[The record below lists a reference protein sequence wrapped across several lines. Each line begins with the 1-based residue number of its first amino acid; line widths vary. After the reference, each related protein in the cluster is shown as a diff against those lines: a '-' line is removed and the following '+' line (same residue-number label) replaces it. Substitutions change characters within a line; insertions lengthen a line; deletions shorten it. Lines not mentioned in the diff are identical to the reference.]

1 MCASVGQR
9 GAVGGGQQ
17 ARASRAWGTIGTQP
31 RFTLKVIQD
40 AFPETLDKR
49 TGGQLGRERA
59 GPQTSRVQVRATS
72 LEEFQTLRTDQEVQD
87 FSVQVGAITKMQLDE
102 TWPVERYLD
111 GILMEHR
118 YVVKN
123 IPKALR
129 YLYAEALALALRLVR
144 DFPETPRAWAVY
156 LSLPF
161 LCLQTCQSFR
171 NTGPKMREMGL
182 RLLRFIRGDIEALYL
197 DAVVLRQTN
206 KERRIA
212 RESAQGVQ
220 GEGTSSWSP
229 QAAAFFRDGKWSLAM
244 QELEKNGGD
253 LHRSLTV
260 EAQQV
265 IDQKLKHTLL
275 PPQDVCAHMAEL
287 KRRQTKVYS
296 VTPAE
301 VKKVIGRRN
310 LNKGGG
316 FSGHRY
322 SHMAAALQNEG
333 ARAELL
339 TLLADVVNIVMSGRI
354 PLPLIPYTHGGLGN
368 IAGAKRLFVAMEV
381 IVRLADAA
389 LQSKY
394 IKDKGVE
401 SLFKFNVGVGV
412 AGAADV
418 LASWLASTLQ
428 MHHSVADLVLLEL
441 DAHNMF
447 LEIDRL
453 RLLQIVVE
461 NHPELYASVSYY
473 SCKQFVAFFQ
483 GGLLEEFSGGIPI
496 GAGLSSLIASLVE
509 EVVLERLQQMH
520 GNRILGLKAF
530 IDNVFIVVQ
539 ASNVRT
545 ITNSLSDLGRPYGL
559 IYHFRESH
567 PHKMH
572 FPFPCAR
579 LAEWQAEFVG
589 WEITAVDS
597 LLGAE
602 KQGNVFAGVPV
613 GSSSYLSLVVNKAVD
628 RAVQKL
634 NLVFAVAPP
643 QEAVMLVQGCVISTL
658 DYTRRT
664 VHEVVAEEHWK
675 RFDDAVVDG
684 LERAMG
690 GVGWRAFPKVEQ
702 QLFLPGSL
710 AGLSFRRFQGTA
722 EAAILASY
730 SAAFKFRGSS
740 TPEPVGFN
748 SQVKRFNNQQVR
760 PADRVPEGYRDL
772 MQKLCLEKKPQKYL
786 TRLVRLKCEEQFRAG
801 LSAEQLVQVG
811 AMRDTGALLYLLSA
825 DWGSVLPLY
834 PGVEPHLTPEEF
846 KYLFRRALVALP
858 NPHNLDPSLVTTCGR
873 YFVSSGARC
882 ECPLDLRLSHAESKC
897 KGVRGQKKHDA
908 IQTAVIVV
916 ARELGLAAGAK
927 GDILGSTVH
936 GDLTIS
942 GHQPRSLV
950 VDVKNFN
957 PISQDVGKE
966 KAAKERKNEGHY
978 KMVCAAAGMDFA
990 SFITTVWGGFSKSA
1004 ELVLKML
1011 VSRLVVQEDVTNSWA
1026 STTVRRRIQVSFMKQ
1041 IALNGLATMRKI
1053 QASKSTL

>member
-253 LHRSLTV
+253 LHRSLTA

-545 ITNSLSDLGRPYGL
+545 ITNSLSDLGRPL
-559 IYHFRESH
+559 I
-567 PHKMH
+567 P
-572 FPFPCAR
+572 
-579 LAEWQAEFVG
+579 W
-589 WEITAVDS
+589 
-597 LLGAE
+597 
-602 KQGNVFAGVPV
+602 
-613 GSSSYLSLVVNKAVD
+613 
-628 RAVQKL
+628 
-634 NLVFAVAPP
+634 
-643 QEAVMLVQGCVISTL
+643 
-658 DYTRRT
+658 
-664 VHEVVAEEHWK
+664 
-675 RFDDAVVDG
+675 
-684 LERAMG
+684 
-690 GVGWRAFPKVEQ
+690 
-702 QLFLPGSL
+702 
-710 AGLSFRRFQGTA
+710 
-722 EAAILASY
+722 
-730 SAAFKFRGSS
+730 
-740 TPEPVGFN
+740 
-748 SQVKRFNNQQVR
+748 
-760 PADRVPEGYRDL
+760 
-772 MQKLCLEKKPQKYL
+772 
-786 TRLVRLKCEEQFRAG
+786 
-801 LSAEQLVQVG
+801 
-811 AMRDTGALLYLLSA
+811 
-825 DWGSVLPLY
+825 
-834 PGVEPHLTPEEF
+834 
-846 KYLFRRALVALP
+846 
-858 NPHNLDPSLVTTCGR
+858 
-873 YFVSSGARC
+873 
-882 ECPLDLRLSHAESKC
+882 
-897 KGVRGQKKHDA
+897 
-908 IQTAVIVV
+908 
-916 ARELGLAAGAK
+916 
-927 GDILGSTVH
+927 
-936 GDLTIS
+936 
-942 GHQPRSLV
+942 
-950 VDVKNFN
+950 
-957 PISQDVGKE
+957 
-966 KAAKERKNEGHY
+966 
-978 KMVCAAAGMDFA
+978 
-990 SFITTVWGGFSKSA
+990 
-1004 ELVLKML
+1004 
-1011 VSRLVVQEDVTNSWA
+1011 
-1026 STTVRRRIQVSFMKQ
+1026 
-1041 IALNGLATMRKI
+1041 
-1053 QASKSTL
+1053 

>member
-17 ARASRAWGTIGTQP
+17 ARASRAWGIIGTQP
-31 RFTLKVIQD
+31 RFTLVVIQD

-87 FSVQVGAITKMQLDE
+87 FSVQVGAITKMQLDD

-182 RLLRFIRGDIEALYL
+182 RLLQFIWGDIEALYL

-675 RFDDAVVDG
+675 RFDDALVDG

-811 AMRDTGALLYLLSA
+811 AMQDTGALLYLLSA

-897 KGVRGQKKHDA
+897 KGMRGQKKHDA
-908 IQTAVIVV
+908 IQTAVIVA

-936 GDLTIS
+936 DFGPSTSKLGGGCEEFQPHQSRCGQGEGSEGAQERGPLQNGVCGGGYGFCILYYNSVGGIQQIS
-942 GHQPRSLV
+942 GTGP
-950 VDVKNFN
+950 
-957 PISQDVGKE
+957 
-966 KAAKERKNEGHY
+966 
-978 KMVCAAAGMDFA
+978 
-990 SFITTVWGGFSKSA
+990 
-1004 ELVLKML
+1004 
-1011 VSRLVVQEDVTNSWA
+1011 
-1026 STTVRRRIQVSFMKQ
+1026 
-1041 IALNGLATMRKI
+1041 
-1053 QASKSTL
+1053 